1 MRVAMS
7 LSLDFDSKNTLKVT
21 YLHRVELVYHSASV
35 RFLKS
40 ILGVRGNIAL
50 LQTSSLTILRFSL
63 SAKDTSCRRVSPA
76 RPARMVTSLLT

>member
-1 MRVAMS
+1 MS

-40 ILGVRGNIAL
+40 ILGR
-50 LQTSSLTILRFSL
+50 
-63 SAKDTSCRRVSPA
+63 A
-76 RPARMVTSLLT
+76 REYCLVAN